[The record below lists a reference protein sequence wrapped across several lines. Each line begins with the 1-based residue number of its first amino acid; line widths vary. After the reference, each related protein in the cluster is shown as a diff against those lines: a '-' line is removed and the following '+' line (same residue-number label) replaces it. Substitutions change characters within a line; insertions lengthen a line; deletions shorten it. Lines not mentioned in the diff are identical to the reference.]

1 MFMYDVERREL
12 VRRLSDYG
20 YVRSQRVLEAMQ
32 KVPRHEFLP
41 EDMWDVAYQDTPLS
55 IGMGQT
61 ISAPH
66 MVGMMLEALE
76 LRPGMSVLEIGTGSG
91 YHASLLGEL
100 VRPGGKVYT
109 IERIEELGVRAR
121 QVLERLGYGDVV
133 EVIISDGTNGLPEHA
148 PYDRILVTAAAP
160 DVPEPLKEQLADGGK
175 LLIPVGGRSY
185 QELMVIDKEGDRYRQ
200 APLGSVIFVPLI
212 GEHGYRE

>member
-1 MFMYDVERREL
+1 MYEIERREL

-20 YVRSQRVLEAMQ
+20 YVQSRPVLEAMER
-32 KVPRHEFLP
+32 VPRHEFLP
-41 EDMWDVAYQDTPLS
+41 EDMRGMAYQDTPLS
-55 IGMGQT
+55 IGSGQT

-66 MVGMMLEALE
+66 MVGMMLEALDLE
-76 LRPGMSVLEIGTGSG
+76 PGLRVLEIGTGSG

-100 VRPGGKVYT
+100 VRPRGRVFT
-109 IERIEELGVRAR
+109 VERIEALGTRAR
-121 QVLERLGYGDVV
+121 QTLERLGYGDVV

-160 DVPEPLKEQLADGGK
+160 DVPAPLKEQLADGGR

-185 QELMVIDKEGDRYRQ
+185 QELMVIDRAGDGYKQ

-212 GEHGYRE
+212 GQHGYRE